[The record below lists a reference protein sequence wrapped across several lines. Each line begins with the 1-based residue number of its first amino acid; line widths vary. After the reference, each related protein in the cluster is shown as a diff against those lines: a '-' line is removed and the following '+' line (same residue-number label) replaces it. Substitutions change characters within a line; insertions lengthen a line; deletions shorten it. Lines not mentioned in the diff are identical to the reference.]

1 MTTINKKWKVDAI
14 DQQTE
19 DGLIVNV
26 QWRLEATGEGKPT
39 DLYGSVLFGRGDS
52 FIPFEQLT
60 EDIVIGWVKDKFG
73 EQHVANLEE
82 AVENQFKQVNRE
94 DKITTSL
101 HQPFPS

>member
-1 MTTINKKWKVDAI
+1 MTVNKKWKVDAI

-26 QWRLEATGEGKPT
+26 QWRLEATGNGRPT
-39 DLYGSVLFGRGDS
+39 DLYGDLSFERGED
-52 FIPFEQLT
+52 FIPYEELT